1 MGKYQLKLP
10 KMGESIAEAT
20 ITKWLKDV
28 GDNVEI
34 DESLVEIATDK
45 VDSDVPSEYK
55 GKLIKKNFE
64 VNDVVKV
71 GEVIAEIETDM
82 IDNDNTIIKSKEIK
96 DEIIVEDAKDEIMVE
111 DVKDEISNE
120 DVLQDIPSIEL
131 LDKDDKVDI
140 QKTKSKSDKFYSPLV
155 KNIAKKE
162 KISGHEL
169 DSIIGSGK
177 DGRVTKQDILS
188 YVESRSNNLKDNIQV
203 ETSSSREDQV
213 LELDRMGKIIFDHMS
228 SSKKISAHVQS
239 FVEVDVSN
247 LWDWREKYKK
257 SFFDNEGQRLTFT
270 PLFIDAVVK
279 SLKDYPILNSSV
291 VDEKVII
298 KKSINIGMA
307 TAVENGNLIVPVI
320 RNADHLN
327 LKGLTLAVNDLS
339 TRARSNSLK
348 PDEITDGTYTVT
360 NVGNFGSIM
369 GTPIINQPQVGIIA
383 IGVIRKLP
391 SVIETDKGDFV
402 GIRKKL
408 ILSHTYDHRIING
421 SVGGSFVKRVAEY
434 LEGWDMN
441 QTI

>member
-45 VDSDVPSEYK
+45 VDTDVPSEYK

-96 DEIIVEDAKDEIMVE
+96 DEIMVEDAKDEIMVE
-111 DVKDEISNE
+111 DIKDEISNE

-188 YVESRSNNLKDNIQV
+188 YVKSRSNNLKDNIQV

-279 SLKDYPILNSSV
+279 SLKDYPIINSSV

>member
-1 MGKYQLKLP
+1 MGKYLLKLP

-28 GDNVEI
+28 GDTVEI

-64 VNDVVKV
+64 VDDIVKV
-71 GEVIAEIETDM
+71 GEVIAEIETEM
-82 IDNDNTIIKSKEIK
+82 IENDQPIIKPKETKKEIIQVES
-96 DEIIVEDAKDEIMVE
+96 DEKPSAEIE
-111 DVKDEISNE
+111 LD
-120 DVLQDIPSIEL
+120 DIPSLEL
-131 LDKDDKVDI
+131 LDKENPIDSLKDET
-140 QKTKSKSDKFYSPLV
+140 KTDKFYSPLV

-162 KISGHEL
+162 KISNQEL
-169 DSIIGSGK
+169 DSIVGSGK

-188 YVESRSNNLKDNIQV
+188 YVSSRSNIVDDNISA
-203 ETSSSREDQV
+203 EINSSREDQI

-228 SSKKISAHVQS
+228 NSKKISAHVQS
-239 FVEVDVSN
+239 FVEVDVTN

-257 SFFDNEGQRLTFT
+257 SFFENEGHKLTFT

-279 SLKDYPILNSSV
+279 SLKDYPILNSSI
-291 VDEKVII
+291 VDEKIII

-320 RNADHLN
+320 KNADHLN

-339 TRARSNSLK
+339 GRARSNSLK
-348 PDEITDGTYTVT
+348 PEEISDGTYTVT

-369 GTPIINQPQVGIIA
+369 GTPIINQPQVGILA

-391 SVIETDKGDFV
+391 SVIETDKGDFI

-434 LEGWDMN
+434 LEEWDMN

>member
-28 GDNVEI
+28 GETIEI

-45 VDSDVPSEYK
+45 VDSDIPSEYK

-71 GEVIAEIETDM
+71 GEVIAEIETEI
-82 IDNDNTIIKSKEIK
+82 IDNDQTIIKSKEIK
-96 DEIIVEDAKDEIMVE
+96 KEIVVQDVDDEITEE
-111 DVKDEISNE
+111 N
-120 DVLQDIPSIEL
+120 VLEDIPSIEL
-131 LDKDDKVDI
+131 LDKVDKANI
-140 QKTKSKSDKFYSPLV
+140 EKSESKSGKFYSPLV

-162 KISGHEL
+162 KISVQEL
-169 DSIIGSGK
+169 DSIVGSGK

-188 YVESRSNNLKDNIQV
+188 FVKSRSNNFKDNIQV
-203 ETSSSREDQV
+203 ETSSSREDQI

-228 SSKKISAHVQS
+228 RSKKISAHVQS

-247 LWDWREKYKK
+247 LWEWREKYKK
-257 SFFDNEGQRLTFT
+257 SFLDNEGQRLTFT

-291 VDEKVII
+291 IDDKVII

-320 RNADHLN
+320 KNADHLN

-348 PDEITDGTYTVT
+348 PEEITDGTYTVT

>member
-64 VNDVVKV
+64 INDVVKV

-82 IDNDNTIIKSKEIK
+82 IDNDQTTIESKEIK
-96 DEIIVEDAKDEIMVE
+96 DEIFEEDVEDEIT
-111 DVKDEISNE
+111 NE
-120 DVLQDIPSIEL
+120 NVLQDIPSIEL
-131 LDKDDKVDI
+131 IDIDDKVDI
-140 QKTKSKSDKFYSPLV
+140 KKSESKSDKFYSPLV

-162 KISGHEL
+162 KISGQEL

-188 YVESRSNNLKDNIQV
+188 YVKSRSNNLKDNIQV
-203 ETSSSREDQV
+203 ETSLSREDQV

-257 SFFDNEGQRLTFT
+257 SFFDSEGQRLTFT

-391 SVIETDKGDFV
+391 SVIETDNGDFV

>member
-1 MGKYQLKLP
+1 MGKYLLKLP

-28 GDNVEI
+28 GDTVEI

-64 VNDVVKV
+64 VDDIVKV
-71 GEVIAEIETDM
+71 GEVIAEIETEM
-82 IDNDNTIIKSKEIK
+82 IENDQPIIKPKETKKEIIQVESDEK
-96 DEIIVEDAKDEIMVE
+96 PLDEIELD
-111 DVKDEISNE
+111 
-120 DVLQDIPSIEL
+120 DIPSLEL
-131 LDKDDKVDI
+131 LDKENLIDSLKDET
-140 QKTKSKSDKFYSPLV
+140 KTDKFYSPLV

-162 KISGHEL
+162 KISNQEL
-169 DSIIGSGK
+169 DSIVGSGK

-188 YVESRSNNLKDNIQV
+188 YVSSRSNIVDDNISA
-203 ETSSSREDQV
+203 EINSSREDQI

-228 SSKKISAHVQS
+228 NSKKISAHVQS
-239 FVEVDVSN
+239 FVEVDVTN

-257 SFFDNEGQRLTFT
+257 SFFENEGQKLTFT

-279 SLKDYPILNSSV
+279 SLKDYPILNSSI
-291 VDEKVII
+291 VDEKIII

-320 RNADHLN
+320 KNADHLN

-339 TRARSNSLK
+339 GRARSNSLK
-348 PDEITDGTYTVT
+348 PEEISDGTYTVT

-369 GTPIINQPQVGIIA
+369 GTPIINQPQVGILA

-391 SVIETDKGDFV
+391 SVIETDKGDFI

-434 LEGWDMN
+434 LEEWDMN